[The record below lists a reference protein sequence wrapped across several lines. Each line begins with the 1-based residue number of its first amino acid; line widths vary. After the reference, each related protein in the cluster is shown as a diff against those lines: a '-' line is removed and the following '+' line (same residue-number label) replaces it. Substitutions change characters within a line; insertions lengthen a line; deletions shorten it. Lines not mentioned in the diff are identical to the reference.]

1 MALRMTSRITPPCIR
16 RGQSAG
22 STTLARATRSD
33 RPLIDSPKLS
43 IGPSEGRFFC
53 GRRMVRAVLGT
64 LVLGEDRRLDGGTVG
79 AIRRARLRSIGARLG
94 VALRDRFL
102 LAVRRGWRGAY
113 GSAHV
118 GRSAHVGA

>member
-43 IGPSEGRFFC
+43 IGPFGGRFFWWAANGPC
-53 GRRMVRAVLGT
+53 GAWRACAP
-64 LVLGEDRRLDGGTVG
+64 DRRLLFVHARAPGLGQLLLLARRHRVVVTELHGVG
-79 AIRRARLRSIGARLG
+79 A
-94 VALRDRFL
+94 
-102 LAVRRGWRGAY
+102 LAAGEGLEP
-113 GSAHV
+113 
-118 GRSAHVGA
+118 